1 MKNTMGN
8 YEQLTGQDAVKELKE
23 IVDHQR
29 ICMMVTDTSNY
40 PGHSR
45 PMAVSEVDDQGV
57 FWFLSLRTTSKIDEL
72 IRDPRMSLYFA
83 NPSDQEF
90 LTLHGNAV
98 VLNDMA
104 RKKELWN
111 PMAAAWVPDGVENPD
126 LRVVK
131 FTPGEGYYWD
141 TKDGKLIAGVKI
153 LLLLLSKNKSD
164 DGGVEGKLT
173 V

>member
-1 MKNTMGN
+1 
-8 YEQLTGQDAVKELKE
+8 
-23 IVDHQR
+23 
-29 ICMMVTDTSNY
+29 
-40 PGHSR
+40 
-45 PMAVSEVDDQGV
+45 
-57 FWFLSLRTTSKIDEL
+57 
-72 IRDPRMSLYFA
+72 
-83 NPSDQEF
+83 
-90 LTLHGNAV
+90 
-98 VLNDMA
+98 MA

-111 PMAAAWVPDGVENPD
+111 PMAAAWVMDGVENPD

-131 FTPGEGYYWD
+131 FTPDEGYYWD